1 MPKYIIREV
10 GYFPHR
16 LKYNRCKLSRNN
28 EGLSMIKL
36 YFSTKSI
43 PKLSHLPLTERLE
56 KMQQAQGKLQKP
68 EVWFLNLL
76 KLIILVPIFIFIL
89 QVNDNWL
96 AIGWAILVALIYPL
110 LLRPFQYGLCAKYIQ
125 D

>member
-1 MPKYIIREV
+1 
-10 GYFPHR
+10 
-16 LKYNRCKLSRNN
+16 
-28 EGLSMIKL
+28 
-36 YFSTKSI
+36 
-43 PKLSHLPLTERLE
+43 
-56 KMQQAQGKLQKP
+56 MQQAQGKLQKP